1 MMAETSRFVAAFLV
15 NSLWEIPVILGI
27 AILCSRLIVR
37 TAWAHRHILW
47 VSALILSATVP
58 LLAPRT
64 LVVSRVVAATE
75 TRAITEGRA
84 DSPVVGASNE
94 AGSWLHL
101 QNHKRPILF
110 NTPLIWILLSC
121 YSGFLLYRLS
131 ILYRAWRG
139 AKRLR
144 RSAFHPSVSD
154 TCSGVAEF
162 CAHSWGRNDVLLL
175 SSPEV
180 VSPLTLGYRHPVIVL
195 PKSSFLEMSPE
206 DFASAINHELA
217 HVRRCDYLVN
227 LIVQGFYLPI
237 SFHPVAMLIKSHVD
251 QTRELACDELAAE
264 KSSSRVAYARSLL
277 NIAQSI
283 CHGSVRTPDYSLGL
297 FEGHAFE
304 KRIVNL
310 LKSTHPVSGKWS
322 RTLALLGLGLLV
334 SGCLAMLPL
343 SVQVANSDS
352 LPTNLLEFA
361 GSWQGQFKGHTF
373 VVLNLKDQAGKLV
386 GTCTHT
392 ISIEK
397 NSNGELTHVDEKN
410 TEDQILDARLDGNKL
425 VLKIADNGD
434 EKKPMEC
441 AFRMTSRNRGEL
453 QVMAPDGDKWKP
465 WKMIRTSAASE
476 Q

>member
-1 MMAETSRFVAAFLV
+1 MAETSRFVAAFLV

-27 AILCSRLIVR
+27 AILCSRLIGR
-37 TAWAHRHILW
+37 TPWAHRHILW

-58 LLAPRT
+58 LLAPRN
-64 LVVSRVVAATE
+64 LMVSRLVAANE
-75 TRAITEGRA
+75 SQAMSEGRA
-84 DSPVVGASNE
+84 DSAVVDASNQ

-101 QNHKRPILF
+101 QNHKQPILF
-110 NTPLIWILLSC
+110 KTSLIWILLSC

-154 TCSGVAEF
+154 RCAGVAEF
-162 CAHSWGRNDVLLL
+162 CAHSWGRSDVLLV

-195 PKSSFLEMSPE
+195 PKSSFLEMLPE

-217 HVRRCDYLVN
+217 HVSRCDYLVN
-227 LIVQGFYLPI
+227 LILQGFYLPI
-237 SFHPVAMLIKSHVD
+237 SFHPVAMLIKSRVD

-264 KSSSRVAYARSLL
+264 KSSSRIAYARSLL

-283 CHGSVRTPDYSLGL
+283 CPGSAKAPGYSLGL

-304 KRIVNL
+304 KRIMNL
-310 LKSTHPVSGKWS
+310 LKSTHLVPSKRS
-322 RTLALLGLGLLV
+322 RVLALLGLGLLV

-343 SVQVANSDS
+343 SVQVAYSVG
-352 LPTNLLEFA
+352 LPTNLQEFV
-361 GSWQGQFKGHTF
+361 GRWQGQFNGRTF

-392 ISIEK
+392 VSIEK
-397 NSNGELTHVDEKN
+397 SSNGELTHVDEKN
-410 TEDQILDARLDGNKL
+410 TEDRILDARLDGNKL

-434 EKKPMEC
+434 EQKPMEC
-441 AFRMTSRNRGEL
+441 AFRLTAKDRGEL
-453 QVMAPDGDKWKP
+453 EVIAPDGEKWKP
-465 WKMIRTSAASE
+465 WKMVRTSPAT
-476 Q
+476 QQ